1 MRRRR
6 NFSRPSSKRLTGPAF
21 LILAVTTAAYA
32 NSFSGVLVFDDEP
45 AIASNP
51 HIRRLLPLKASLTA
65 PPDTTAS
72 ARPAVS
78 LSLALNY
85 ALAPADARD
94 VFAAP
99 AGAPPAVS
107 DAAYRNL
114 WGYHLFNLTVHALA
128 ALVLFGIV
136 RRTLQTDRM
145 RDRFGNVAA
154 PLAMAVALL
163 WAVHPVQTSAVTYV
177 IQRAES
183 LMGLFYL
190 LTLYSAIRAH
200 GEGQPR
206 TSNAERRTAV
216 TWSVLAVT
224 ASVAGMATKESMV
237 TAPLVVVAWDFV
249 FARGGARRWGL
260 YGALASTWIVL
271 AVLLAS
277 GQRPHSVGF
286 GFAEWPWRTY
296 LLTQAGVVAHYL
308 RLAIVPSPLVL
319 DYDWPPV
326 RSAVSVAPQILML
339 AGLGLATA
347 WALAGRLPAGFAGAW
362 FFATLAP
369 TSSVVPIATEVA
381 AEHRMYLPLAAIVAV
396 VVFGVYELIARL
408 KPRAPFRMETAGAVA
423 IAGLVVTFAVMTDAR
438 NRDYGSYDRIWLD
451 TIEKQPTNARA
462 RTNYASALLLR
473 GEYAAAEPHL
483 RAAVAAKPDF
493 AEAHASL
500 GVALCAG
507 RRFDEGIP
515 HIQRAIAIQPDYL
528 AAHRDL
534 GEAYAASGNL
544 EAASRAFRD
553 ALTLKPDD
561 VFLLTRTGWI
571 LSTAPNEEVRD
582 GREGVRLAERAVRL
596 TGRGDVDALDTLA
609 AAYAEVD
616 RFDDARAAG
625 EEALS
630 LARRQVDQRGVPDLE
645 RHLTLVRARQKIRE

>member
-249 FARGGARRWGL
+249 FARGGARR
-260 YGALASTWIVL
+260 
-271 AVLLAS
+271 
-277 GQRPHSVGF
+277 
-286 GFAEWPWRTY
+286 
-296 LLTQAGVVAHYL
+296 
-308 RLAIVPSPLVL
+308 
-319 DYDWPPV
+319 
-326 RSAVSVAPQILML
+326 
-339 AGLGLATA
+339 
-347 WALAGRLPAGFAGAW
+347 
-362 FFATLAP
+362 
-369 TSSVVPIATEVA
+369 
-381 AEHRMYLPLAAIVAV
+381 
-396 VVFGVYELIARL
+396 
-408 KPRAPFRMETAGAVA
+408 
-423 IAGLVVTFAVMTDAR
+423 
-438 NRDYGSYDRIWLD
+438 
-451 TIEKQPTNARA
+451 
-462 RTNYASALLLR
+462 
-473 GEYAAAEPHL
+473 
-483 RAAVAAKPDF
+483 
-493 AEAHASL
+493 
-500 GVALCAG
+500 
-507 RRFDEGIP
+507 
-515 HIQRAIAIQPDYL
+515 
-528 AAHRDL
+528 
-534 GEAYAASGNL
+534 
-544 EAASRAFRD
+544 
-553 ALTLKPDD
+553 
-561 VFLLTRTGWI
+561 
-571 LSTAPNEEVRD
+571 
-582 GREGVRLAERAVRL
+582 
-596 TGRGDVDALDTLA
+596 
-609 AAYAEVD
+609 
-616 RFDDARAAG
+616 
-625 EEALS
+625 
-630 LARRQVDQRGVPDLE
+630 
-645 RHLTLVRARQKIRE
+645 